1 MPGDKPRGLSSL
13 DDLIARG
20 PTAVTT
26 VVGLVTFASC
36 YFRSF
41 VFPNIPLLPGGDQI
55 GFYTAGSRIVA
66 GELPYRDFFEI
77 LPVGTELVYATLIKL
92 FGFCTWIPGIV
103 MAVLVSAA
111 AVLVTRAARHAMR
124 GLATLLPALF
134 LVGFLLIDESFNA
147 THHWFCTVA
156 VMAAMLALLEG
167 VTTPRIALAGGLA
180 GLATCF
186 TQTTGT
192 FVVAALAI
200 YLLWHAKQTASSPQW
215 RQAILLCTSAVA
227 VFAAVNGYFIWQGGL
242 GRWFFATVVFPVRYF
257 TAPTLNNWRVL
268 KYDFPSHPSFRRW
281 LSYPF
286 LFLSIPLVY
295 LGFFLARKRRN
306 PSESTEAWDKLV
318 LIALTGAGM
327 LMAVAPSP
335 SFLRVASAALPTTI
349 LLAWF
354 ATRIG
359 TKIVQNGVAALAVI
373 ALALTIAVPLEHQV
387 RWRGILDLPGGRT
400 AFSDRGLYDEYRWL
414 QSQTRPGEYFFGM
427 PTMYLP
433 FQLRNPAPIWSFDT
447 TDYTRPDQVSAA
459 LAAFQ
464 EHQVQMI
471 IIRGP
476 LDRTTSSPHDHTA
489 AFREYLWSH
498 YRRTAT
504 FANDD
509 RVWQKNSALVQ
520 SGTP

>member
-1 MPGDKPRGLSSL
+1 VALYGAMPGDKPRGLSSL

-156 VMAAMLALLEG
+156 AMAAMLALLEG
-167 VTTPRIALAGGLA
+167 VTAPRIALAGGLA

-186 TQTTGT
+186 TQTTGA

-327 LMAVAPSP
+327 LMAVAFIPEGCK
-335 SFLRVASAALPTTI
+335 RCV
-349 LLAWF
+349 
-354 ATRIG
+354 
-359 TKIVQNGVAALAVI
+359 
-373 ALALTIAVPLEHQV
+373 
-387 RWRGILDLPGGRT
+387 
-400 AFSDRGLYDEYRWL
+400 
-414 QSQTRPGEYFFGM
+414 
-427 PTMYLP
+427 
-433 FQLRNPAPIWSFDT
+433 
-447 TDYTRPDQVSAA
+447 
-459 LAAFQ
+459 
-464 EHQVQMI
+464 
-471 IIRGP
+471 
-476 LDRTTSSPHDHTA
+476 
-489 AFREYLWSH
+489 
-498 YRRTAT
+498 
-504 FANDD
+504 ANDD
-509 RVWQKNSALVQ
+509 FACVVRDQNRHKNCSEWRGGACRDRACLDNRRAVGTSSSLARHSGSARRANGFFGSRALRRIPLAAKPNASGRIFLWHADDVSAVPAAKSRAHLVL
-520 SGTP
+520 